1 VISGPTVAAFG
12 VLIQLVVFRRL
23 VRRSASAEELEFK
36 SLLACFG
43 LMFIIQNVVASVQRF
58 AKWPPQVSTTYLYET
73 VDILGERIQLNLI
86 VSAVLSVIVG
96 VILYIMLRSTRLGLA
111 MRATVEEPTG
121 AQLVGISILKI
132 HAVSFGLGC
141 LLSALAGSML
151 VMRYSVDP
159 FFGPPYTFIALAVI
173 ILGGMGSFI
182 GSLLGGFFMGYVYYG
197 SLIVEPILATA
208 VVYIFIIIIL
218 LIRPKGL
225 FGR

>member
-1 VISGPTVAAFG
+1 
-12 VLIQLVVFRRL
+12 
-23 VRRSASAEELEFK
+23 
-36 SLLACFG
+36 
-43 LMFIIQNVVASVQRF
+43 
-58 AKWPPQVSTTYLYET
+58 
-73 VDILGERIQLNLI
+73 
-86 VSAVLSVIVG
+86 
-96 VILYIMLRSTRLGLA
+96 
-111 MRATVEEPTG
+111 
-121 AQLVGISILKI
+121 
-132 HAVSFGLGC
+132 
-141 LLSALAGSML
+141 
-151 VMRYSVDP
+151 MRYSVDP